1 MGDNHC
7 EPGVRQGKVRT
18 PREGIP
24 LDEMRCTQCAA
35 VSFSAAARPLVERG
49 YRCPQC
55 GGELVLAP
63 QARASEEQ
71 AVGVM
76 AESRG
81 DAAESPDEA
90 EQRES
95 RERARRFETSE

>member
-1 MGDNHC
+1 M
-7 EPGVRQGKVRT
+7 
-18 PREGIP
+18 
-24 LDEMRCTQCAA
+24 DEMRCTQCAA

-63 QARASEEQ
+63 EGAP
-71 AVGVM
+71 VGV
-76 AESRG
+76 AAKLKGEESQG
-81 DAAESPDEA
+81 EA

-95 RERARRFETSE
+95 RERERRFERE

>member
-1 MGDNHC
+1 
-7 EPGVRQGKVRT
+7 
-18 PREGIP
+18 
-24 LDEMRCTQCAA
+24 MRCTQCAA

-63 QARASEEQ
+63 HALASEEQ
-71 AVGVM
+71 PVGVV
-76 AESRG
+76 AEPRS
-81 DAAESPDEA
+81 DAAESAGDA
-90 EQRES
+90 EERET